1 MALRATIRKLT
12 DDDRIALTIRSGSEY
27 EFGTQFNLAEPI
39 EKHFARG
46 DVVEMVI
53 ENDAMSIVYYG
64 TIGPRIILKD
74 RRILGIEHDHLTQP
88 TIVWSKDEWQK

>member
-1 MALRATIRKLT
+1 MALGATIRKLQ
-12 DDDRIALTIRSGSEY
+12 DENGIALTIWSASEY
-27 EFGTQFNLAEPI
+27 ELGTQFNVAEPI

-53 ENDAMSIVYYG
+53 ENDVMSIVYYG
-64 TIGPRIILKD
+64 TIGARLVLSD

-88 TIVWSKDEWQK
+88 TIVWSKEEWQK